1 MNKILWVDL
10 DEVLA
15 ETIDE
20 VLKYHNYSINNM
32 SITKND
38 ISDYYLS
45 NINKYNINRQQ
56 AINFFSEIL
65 TTSARENILPVQ
77 WAKEKLETLHKQWWK
92 INIVTARREEIADY
106 THKWLDKYYP
116 NLIDNILFANHFSD
130 KEVPKSNLCLQKGID
145 YMIEDNLD
153 FALELAQFGIKVY
166 LLDKPWNRHYNSLIH
181 LWVTKVY
188 SRSEINL

>member
-20 VLKYHNYSINNM
+20 VLKYHNYNINNM

-45 NINKYNINRQQ
+45 NISKYNIDRQQ
-56 AINFFSEIL
+56 AIDFFSEIL
-65 TTSARENILPVQ
+65 TSSARENIIPVQ
-77 WAKEKLETLHKQWWK
+77 WAREKLEIFHKQWWE
-92 INIVTARREEIADY
+92 INVVTARREEISDY
-106 THKWLDKYYP
+106 TQKWLEKYYP
-116 NLIDNILFANHFSD
+116 NLIDNILFANHYSD
-130 KEVPKSNLCLQKGID
+130 KEVPKSTLCLQKWIGH
-145 YMIEDNLD
+145 MIEDNLD

-166 LLDKPWNRHYNSLIH
+166 LLDKPWNRHYNPLIH
-181 LWVTKVY
+181 LWITKIY
-188 SRSEINL
+188 SWSEIKL